1 MKKLAILLLLT
12 LSTLLVACGNRVDV
26 PPAHVG
32 KIMTKD
38 GYREGLI
45 PTSKIR
51 LDFCMFYCDGLVV
64 LDVSDQA
71 FSEPLEIFVPK
82 DKLKMSVTVRAT
94 LSVNPKRTE
103 ELFDLISPVK
113 TEDTD
118 VSLIDSRKVYQTY
131 AQQIVLAEVREYLS
145 QFSIAEIASST
156 EVINNELSAR
166 LTKAIAERT
175 PFNVRHVGLT
185 NIAYPPIIVDAQ
197 ENAAERREQIQQEE
211 AQLQISK
218 VKLERELQEAR
229 LTRQIE
235 KEKAETEAESQ
246 RIQSLTVSP
255 QVLELRKLENQRAWI
270 EKWNGQLPAT
280 TLGDAVP
287 MVTLK

>member
-1 MKKLAILLLLT
+1 MKRFIALLM
-12 LSTLLVACGNRVDV
+12 LSVCMVLVGCGNRVDI

-51 LDFCMFYCDGLVV
+51 LDYCFFYCDGLVI
-64 LDVSDQA
+64 LDISDQA

-82 DKLKMSVTVRAT
+82 DKLKMTVHVRAT
-94 LSVNPKRTE
+94 LSVNPEKTE
-103 ELFDLISPVK
+103 ELFGLITPIK
-113 TEDTD
+113 TDDGD
-118 VSLIDSRKVYQTY
+118 VSLIESKKVYNTY
-131 AQQIVLAEVREYLS
+131 AQQIILAEVREYLS
-145 QFSIAEIASST
+145 QYSIAEIASST
-156 EVINNELSAR
+156 ELINNELAVR
-166 LTKAIAERT
+166 LTKSIADRT
-175 PFNVRHVGLT
+175 PFSVRHVGLT
-185 NIAYPPIIVDAQ
+185 NISYPPLIIDAQ

-229 LTRQIE
+229 LTRQID

-246 RIQSLTVSP
+246 RIQSTTISA

-270 EKWNGQLPAT
+270 EKWNGQLPVT

>member
-1 MKKLAILLLLT
+1 MKYVLLICMALFM
-12 LSTLLVACGNRVDV
+12 VGCGNRVDI

-51 LDFCMFYCDGLVV
+51 LDACVAYCDSLVI

-82 DKLKMSVTVRAT
+82 DKLKMTITVRTT
-94 LSVNPKRTE
+94 LSVNPNKTE
-103 ELFDLISPVK
+103 ELFNLITPVK
-113 TEDTD
+113 QDGD
-118 VSLIDSRKVYQTY
+118 VALIESRKVYTTY

-145 QFSIAEIASST
+145 QYSIAEIASST
-156 EVINNELSAR
+156 ELINNELAVR
-166 LTKAIAERT
+166 LTKSISDRT
-175 PFNVRHVGLT
+175 PFSVRHVGLT
-185 NIAYPPIIVDAQ
+185 NISYPPLIIEAQ
-197 ENAAERREQIQQEE
+197 ENAAQRREQIQQEE

-218 VKLERELQEAR
+218 VRLDRELQEAR

-235 KEKAETEAESQ
+235 KEKAETEAEAQ
-246 RIQSLTVSP
+246 RIQSVTVSAN
-255 QVLELRKLENQRAWI
+255 VLELRKLENQRAWI
-270 EKWNGQLPAT
+270 EKWNGQLPVT